1 MAGYIPNIINIII
14 KNLRDEYQFKDGFPV
29 LKELIQ
35 NADDSKAKRFIFG
48 DHSGFPDSNYSLMQG
63 PGLWFFNDGE
73 FKPSDKRAIR
83 SFGEN
88 SKAGESGTIGKFGL
102 GMKSVF
108 HLCEAFY
115 YLAYDG
121 SKYHCVLMNPW
132 DKGDDGNKHSDWLE
146 PDIDTQQKLQSV
158 VDTHVKDAKTWF
170 LLWVPL
176 RQKRH
181 LQKPNNHQ
189 VGAILDRFPGDNY
202 KQDLNF
208 LAESELPNRLAIL
221 LPLLPRLE
229 QIEFIP
235 SFSDWT
241 SFYITIETKGRL
253 HTADEQ
259 EISSVGKVVMNPS
272 NQSLFSFAGKKY
284 QDGESLFKEFKH
296 QSNWPKTYCW
306 DEYGEE
312 MPANDKSEPEGA
324 VLIGHEDNQSGR
336 LDLQWAV
343 FLPLEDHGF
352 ECLIPDS
359 SRRYRIVLHGQYSI
373 DAGRRG
379 IHEFQKLDIV
389 DNSEL
394 NSLDEFSLRRRW
406 NQEIAQR
413 ITLPLLLP
421 SLADYVREHQVKDD
435 EIKSLTYSLFH
446 AISKAGEQTKFGER
460 YRKYLCCDYDWVKM
474 QSEKGSEWQLIN
486 NQQYRILPLPAV
498 PLSDPNRPWRL
509 LPGLR
514 LLENVY
520 FRDYDAPCFQR
531 QSQQW
536 QEQDWITV
544 LDKGFVEAFSSSSGL
559 DYLASLFGMTGDVA
573 WLKIEAPQDLFS
585 KGLKQGLL
593 KSIETLKENRTK
605 IQRVVDVL
613 SQNKRIKIGP
623 VETDAKTN
631 IPNKL
636 WQLLWRCETK
646 ILPLPSYLDVQFN
659 PASGKPT
666 PEDVLK
672 WLSALQ
678 KEMDGKLAESALQ
691 VSTELLKSLDE
702 QQRNTLIRHNP
713 TLKIVP
719 AREPRHRKM
728 IAASFSELELAKQRG
743 NLFAS
748 VGDIRDPEGLTRLL
762 ANVLPDEVI
771 LLLTAE
777 NRKVVFPNVTLP
789 FANDQKAILAALV
802 NGVPVKILG
811 DIDARIRLMEY
822 ANKSENDSQARLGL
836 RYLLH
841 GDAKNYKDA
850 TTPLW
855 IRGNGQSLAWEKL
868 WRQACTVEDN
878 SEWNVLQSRL
888 ADALRVSRSEWLA
901 LKIQE
906 ITPAEV
912 INTLPDKIDHIHGQA
927 FTLKER
933 IELLCSIDDRDLW
946 RNLPLHTLENGDI
959 AAISANTYL
968 AGIELHKALVSQ
980 VQIVAKSEDANLL
993 QKQILYLD
1001 ILDYKAVAK
1010 IALDTESPVDFWELL
1025 LEASTNITD
1034 FGCENALTFSY
1045 RKKKW
1050 LPLHN
1055 GQTVAPQDVIDNE
1068 FLADDIQR
1076 LSSLGGYCY
1085 CGVNDLDADV
1095 INHAHFQFLRTFF
1108 AFSAKDVL
1116 QSLGLLLEMALGYA
1130 IGKIAPDNTD
1140 KLKQAA
1146 SVLRK
1151 YRKLPGWSIIYNAI
1165 DAFGPEACLN
1175 YLIPQANRSI
1185 DSIHVFNVLEWLAD
1199 KNTTNTIQTHYLYL
1213 SLLVNENNDI
1223 EQILPNLS
1231 LRSCSG
1237 NWKKAIDLCYEADG
1251 VDLDYLLDERQAVCL
1266 RSFIKN
1272 GNAIINATK
1281 KNDFEIPKI
1290 STIHETQEIIDNYFA
1305 PWSGLV
1311 RSELIGALLLF
1322 LGTSVRDI
1330 ANKYLYPHSFDSI
1343 SELIDWQDPEKNS
1356 YESQEGMSSAA
1367 VKATLDTL
1375 NTLIVKT
1382 ITFEKGNEKVYA
1394 QNLLGDIICVPLK
1407 EIPETLIV
1415 GNMVRGIDYLTISLR
1430 VIDPEEYMPETLI
1443 ELLRFTAERI
1453 FQFSYKQPGC
1463 NLQSLWKELNQ
1474 SKQLEIDIVRD
1485 MILDQLDLY
1494 LRQLG
1499 VYREPIFKSTIDELK
1514 ASRNRLTAAKRKNN
1528 NLKDIEQELFR
1539 KREQLANLLITDKY
1553 AQECVLKKMR
1563 NKLEDYQYKTDG
1575 IIFELFQ
1582 NADDA
1587 SIELGRFE
1595 NNTDEDIVNIP
1606 KAAQRFIVLV
1616 DDNIVR
1622 TFHWGRLVN
1631 YRDPHDTTNQCSGY
1645 GEDLEKMLIL
1655 SASDKSEDEAV
1666 TGRFGLGF
1674 KSVFLVSNNPRI
1686 LSGDLRVQIVGGIL
1700 PEPWIDANTTA
1711 KVLDAYKLGRRY
1723 PGTAIELPLL
1733 EDLNGSML
1741 VNRFQALA
1749 NLQCIFARAIRHI
1762 EINTEKFEWTP
1773 DEIFPGVEIGSVS
1786 TMGKDSLW
1794 LVFRLKNFTTIA
1806 IPLTARGL
1814 QSISKEIPSLWV
1826 TAPTRVEDSF
1836 GFVVSAPF
1844 NIDAGRGQ
1852 LAGNNQNIAHQ
1863 VGTAFGWK
1871 LAELAKEFESDWPKW
1886 RQQFVWSEDMMPG
1899 EFWASLWKTLSDGWL
1914 NRLSLEGGYAL
1925 GRTIAITAIRVLY
1938 EQTKHIP
1945 TGLPNPF
1952 ANWVSRDSVRY
1963 KASESWTRPQTLR
1976 ALENWKL
1983 FAQKMNGG
1991 FIVSDKITDVLQEI
2005 HPQFT
2010 ISTLDIDGLLNLLDD
2025 LRCDSCSAKSLE
2037 SILQSLPEQTAQSGV
2052 AISSSFSIQLSLSK
2066 LRFQSRAKDWKA
2078 SRYLLLKDT
2087 DDTEESLRAAFAT
2100 DGYLLSTDYDP
2111 AAISFFLR
2119 SRPRFEADTD
2129 RMTEWAFIANH
2140 TDTQNA
2146 VLRYILN
2153 GELGGKLA
2161 EAMRNN
2167 LAGTW
2172 LEGIS
2177 LEHLALKSWGAQDRE
2192 KLLRLLTSDAIQR
2205 QMQQEFFSKMSQSEP
2220 EQRYEP
2226 QALERIAEW
2235 WEREGRLNYLPE
2247 YLNQLYPRGELPNI
2261 QFDEDGRI
2269 DRAGWMMLLSI
2280 GVFQRL
2286 GRIHDFQTRGFIEM
2300 LEQQGWWQTF
2310 CDIDPSENGEEWL
2323 DVLRQFAED
2332 QIDDEAYSHWL
2343 DCFPRLFKLA
2353 SRLEDYAFLFERIEK
2368 RSIVVQEQ
2376 LLTPNFDPILQG
2388 SGIDL
2393 PPIVRTLRKGFNLV
2407 MRELLRLGVLTN
2419 AAAVPHAYMPTQKLL
2434 KLLESLNV
2442 ELTEATSVGIHT
2454 GLCEILGDEGAR
2466 FGGDYDIPLQILAK
2480 SGNSDLIWDICQ
2492 VEFEDSDEEEQYYG

>member
-1 MAGYIPNIINIII
+1 MAGYITNIINIII

-115 YLAYDG
+115 YLAFDG

-158 VDTHVKDAKTWF
+158 VDTHVKDSKTWF

-181 LQKPNNHQ
+181 LQKPNNQQ

-208 LAESELPNRLAIL
+208 LAESDLPNRLAIL

-259 EISSVGKVVMNPS
+259 EISSVGKVVMNLS

-284 QDGESLFKEFKH
+284 QDGEILFKEIKH

-421 SLADYVREHQVKDD
+421 SLADYIHEHQVKDD
-435 EIKSLTYSLFH
+435 EIKSLTFSLFH
-446 AISKAGEQTKFGER
+446 AVSKAGEKTKFGER
-460 YRKYLCCDYDWVKM
+460 YRKYLCRDYDWVRM
-474 QSEKGSEWQLIN
+474 LSEKGSEWQLIN

-498 PLSDPNRPWRL
+498 PLSDQNRPWRL

-544 LDKGFVEAFSSSSGL
+544 LDKGFVEAFASSSGL

-573 WLKIEAPQDLFS
+573 WLKIEAPQDLLT

-605 IQRVVDVL
+605 IQRVIDVL

-646 ILPLPSYLDVQFN
+646 ILPLPSYLDGQLN
-659 PASGKPT
+659 PASAKPT

-672 WLSALQ
+672 WLTALQ
-678 KEMDGKLAESALQ
+678 KEMNGKLAESALQ
-691 VSTELLKSLDE
+691 VSTEILKSLDD
-702 QQRNTLIRHNP
+702 QQRHFLIRQNP

-719 AREPRHRKM
+719 ARDPRIKKI

-748 VGDIRDPEGLTRLL
+748 VGDVRDPEGLTHLL
-762 ANVLPDEVI
+762 AKVLPNEVI
-771 LLLTAE
+771 LLLTTK
-777 NRKVVFPNVTLP
+777 NREVVFPNVTLP

-802 NGVPVKILG
+802 NGVPAKVLG
-811 DIDARIRLMEY
+811 NIDARIRLMEY
-822 ANKSENDSQARLGL
+822 ANKSESDSQARLGL

-868 WRQACTVEDN
+868 WRQASSVEDN
-878 SEWNVLQSRL
+878 NEWNVLESLL
-888 ADALRVSRSEWLA
+888 ADVLRVSRSEWLA

-906 ITPAEV
+906 IIPVEV
-912 INTLPDKIDHIHGQA
+912 INILPDKIDRIEGQA
-927 FTLKER
+927 FSLKER
-933 IELLCSIDDRDLW
+933 TEILCNIDDRDLW
-946 RNLPLHTLENGDI
+946 RILPLHTLENGVV
-959 AAISANTYL
+959 AAIGSHTYL
-968 AGIELHKALVSQ
+968 AGIELHKALVPR
-980 VQIVAKSEDANLL
+980 VHIVARSDDANLL
-993 QKQILYLD
+993 QIQKKWLD
-1001 ILDYKAVAK
+1001 ILDNKAVAK
-1010 IALDTESPVDFWELL
+1010 VALDTESPAEFWELL
-1025 LEASTNITD
+1025 LEASTSFVD
-1034 FGCENALTFSY
+1034 FGCENSISY
-1045 RKKKW
+1045 REKKW

-1055 GQTVAPQDVIDNE
+1055 GQTIAPQDVIDNE

-1095 INHAHFQFLRTFF
+1095 RNHSHFKSLRPLF
-1108 AFSAKDVL
+1108 AREPKDVL
-1116 QSLGLLLEMALGYA
+1116 QNLGLLLEVASGYS
-1130 IGKIAPDNTD
+1130 IGRIAPENTD

-1151 YRKLPGWSIIYNAI
+1151 YLKLPGWSIIYNAI
-1165 DAFGPEACLN
+1165 EAFESEACLN

-1185 DSIHVFNVLEWLAD
+1185 DSKLVIEVLEWLAEKD
-1199 KNTTNTIQTHYLYL
+1199 NSSAMQAHMLYL
-1213 SLLVNENNDI
+1213 SLLTSENSSMNNF
-1223 EQILPNLS
+1223 LPMLR
-1231 LRSCSG
+1231 LRSQAG
-1237 NWKKAIDLCYEADG
+1237 NWKIATELCHEAVG
-1251 VDLDYLLDERQAVCL
+1251 VDQDFLLDNQQARCL
-1266 RSFIKN
+1266 AGMIRNANTISNTANQDDIQVSDISLTAQAAPSIIK
-1272 GNAIINATK
+1272 
-1281 KNDFEIPKI
+1281 D
-1290 STIHETQEIIDNYFA
+1290 YFSN
-1305 PWSGLV
+1305 WQGQI
-1311 RSELIGALLLF
+1311 RGELIGAF
-1322 LGTSVRDI
+1322 IAILGNSVRTI
-1330 ANKYLYPHSFDSI
+1330 AENYLLPHSYDWLLDQLDWKDPGFSRDGITKEWMGGLLPQQALETFTLVVKKVSDKHVI
-1343 SELIDWQDPEKNS
+1343 VPNLIG
-1356 YESQEGMSSAA
+1356 ES
-1367 VKATLDTL
+1367 
-1375 NTLIVKT
+1375 
-1382 ITFEKGNEKVYA
+1382 
-1394 QNLLGDIICVPLK
+1394 ICVHLK
-1407 EIPETLIV
+1407 NDPETLIA
-1415 GNMVRGIDYLTISLR
+1415 GNIGGDSKYLILPLR
-1430 VIDPEEYMPETLI
+1430 EICPEEFSPEKLSIILCT
-1443 ELLRFTAERI
+1443 TAEQI
-1453 FQFSYKQPGC
+1453 LKFAYNQSNC
-1463 NLQSLWKELNQ
+1463 NLQGLWAELNQ
-1474 SKQLEIDIVRD
+1474 SEQLEIDIVRY
-1485 MILDQLDLY
+1485 MLLDQLDLY

-1499 VYREPIFKSTIDELK
+1499 VNNSLVFKKTIGLLNIAK
-1514 ASRNRLTAAKRKNN
+1514 SRLAEAKHKKT
-1528 NLKDIEQELFR
+1528 NLKEIEQEFTQ
-1539 KREQLANLLITDKY
+1539 KQQQLGDLLISDKN
-1553 AQECVLKKMR
+1553 AQNCVLMKMR
-1563 NKLEDYQYKTDG
+1563 SKLEDYQYQPDSVL
-1575 IIFELFQ
+1575 FELFQ

-1587 SIELGRFE
+1587 VIELGRNE
-1595 NNTDEDIVNIP
+1595 SYPDEDKIDIP
-1606 KAAQRFIVLV
+1606 QGSRRFIVQAEGNL
-1616 DDNIVR
+1616 VR

-1631 YRDPHDTTNQCSGY
+1631 YRGRQEMQDRWPGY
-1645 GEDLEKMLIL
+1645 GEDLQKMLIL
-1655 SASDKSEDEAV
+1655 SASDKPNDIAV

-1674 KSVFLVSNNPRI
+1674 KSVFLVSDNPRI
-1686 LSGDLRVQIVGGIL
+1686 LSGDMRVQIVGGIL
-1700 PEPWIDANTTA
+1700 PEPWSDAGITA
-1711 KVLDAYKLGRRY
+1711 KALESYTNLRRY
-1723 PGTAIELPLL
+1723 RGTAIELPLL
-1733 EDLNGSML
+1733 DNLNASML
-1741 VNRFQALA
+1741 VDRFQKLA
-1749 NLQCIFARAIRHI
+1749 NLQCIFARAIRQI
-1762 EINTEKFEWTP
+1762 EIGREKFEWTP
-1773 DEIFPGVEIGSVS
+1773 DEIFPGVEMSSV
-1786 TMGKDSLW
+1786 TLTGKDSLW
-1794 LVFRLKNFTTIA
+1794 LVFRLKNYTTIA

-1814 QSISKEIPSLWV
+1814 KSISNEIPSLWV

-1836 GFVVSAPF
+1836 GFAVSAPF

-1852 LAGNNQNIAHQ
+1852 LAGNNQKIAQQ
-1863 VGTAFGWK
+1863 VGTSFGWK
-1871 LAELAKEFESDWPKW
+1871 LAELAKEFVLDWPKW
-1886 RQQFVWSEDMMPG
+1886 RQHFLLSEDMTPG

-1914 NRLSLEGGYAL
+1914 TRPSLEGGYAL
-1925 GRTIAITAIRVLY
+1925 GRTIAITALQILF
-1938 EQTKHIP
+1938 EQTNHIP

-1963 KASESWTRPQTLR
+1963 KASESWTRAQTLR
-1976 ALENWKL
+1976 ALENWEL

-1991 FIVSDKITDVLQEI
+1991 FIVSDKITDVLQQI
-2005 HPQFT
+2005 NSHLP
-2010 ISTLDIDGLLNLLDD
+2010 ISTLDIDGLLLLLDD
-2025 LRCDSCSAKSLE
+2025 LRCDSCSAKALE
-2037 SILQSLPEQTAQSGV
+2037 SILQSLPEQTAQSGDV
-2052 AISSSFSIQLSLSK
+2052 LLGFSSSISIQLSLSK

-2078 SRYLLLKDT
+2078 SRYLLLNDT
-2087 DDTEESLRAAFAT
+2087 DETEESLRVAFAT
-2100 DGYLLSTDYDP
+2100 DDYLLSTDYDP

-2119 SRPRFEADTD
+2119 SRPRFEADTE

-2177 LEHLALKSWGAQDRE
+2177 LEHSALKSWGAQDKE

-2220 EQRYEP
+2220 EQPYEP

-2269 DRAGWMMLLSI
+2269 DRAGWMTLLSI

-2300 LEQQGWWQTF
+2300 LEQQGWWQIF

-2332 QIDDEAYSHWL
+2332 QIDDEVYSHWL

-2353 SRLEDYAFLFERIEK
+2353 SRLEEYAFVFKGIEK
-2368 RSIVVQEQ
+2368 RSIIVQEQ

-2388 SGIDL
+2388 SGIDP

-2419 AAAVPHAYMPTQKLL
+2419 LAAIPHAYMPTQKLL
-2434 KLLESLNV
+2434 RLLESLNV
-2442 ELTEATSVGIHT
+2442 ELTEATSVGIYT
-2454 GLCEILGDEGAR
+2454 SLCEVLGDEGAR

-2492 VEFEDSDEEEQYYG
+2492 VEFEYSDEEEQCYV